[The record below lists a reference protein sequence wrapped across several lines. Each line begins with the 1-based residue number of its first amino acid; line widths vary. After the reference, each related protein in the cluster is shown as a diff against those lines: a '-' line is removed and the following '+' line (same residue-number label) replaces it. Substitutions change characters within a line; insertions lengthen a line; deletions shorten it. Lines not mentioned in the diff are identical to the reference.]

1 MASGKSL
8 TKLYKNQDLKYKS
21 IGYQTFN
28 LYALALIKKGFE
40 KHSFWQSSDF
50 KKTLSYLDSK
60 EFNNKIEDNKYG
72 YPYNAPGFEIP
83 FIKYI
88 FEKDKNKAIA
98 ISEKYLQ
105 RQIEKTFNKNT
116 LMFENNTQDKN
127 ILSAR
132 IYETTRL
139 PGNWL
144 KKTKYE

>member
-1 MASGKSL
+1 M
-8 TKLYKNQDLKYKS
+8 
-21 IGYQTFN
+21 
-28 LYALALIKKGFE
+28 
-40 KHSFWQSSDF
+40 
-50 KKTLSYLDSK
+50 
-60 EFNNKIEDNKYG
+60 
-72 YPYNAPGFEIP
+72 PRFEIP

-116 LMFENNTQDKN
+116 LMFEHNTQYKN